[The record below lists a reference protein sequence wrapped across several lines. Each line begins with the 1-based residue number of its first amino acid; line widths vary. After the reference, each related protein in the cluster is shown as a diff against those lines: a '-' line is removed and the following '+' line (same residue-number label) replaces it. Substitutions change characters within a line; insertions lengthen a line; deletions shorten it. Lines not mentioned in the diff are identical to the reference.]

1 MHQSEIRSVMMN
13 KIRKWGVICAV
24 LISVIVS
31 RGESE
36 FTGDQESRYRVYQQ
50 GKLSVEFYPGTVN
63 SVILRSG
70 ENCFAIYGLP
80 LHSDNFRN
88 IEAVALTHARRE
100 VINSKLLEWAN
111 QKVDQSGKTIRI
123 LAPESEKDH
132 FTEPEKVW
140 TAEWEDR
147 YHNYAQQTSR
157 LPVKQIP
164 VTDWIIGQE
173 TIQWNGFI
181 IQALETPGYTRGGVS
196 YLITAPDGFRVTAVG
211 DLIQGD
217 GKIPDLYS
225 FQDAIPEAGIRG
237 YHGYAARLA
246 DLRQSLER
254 IAELK
259 PDVLIPSRGA
269 LVTQPQ
275 QAIQKLK
282 ERIQKLYLNYISTN
296 ALYWYFKAPHIEKC
310 VERMLGSTVEY
321 HSMPYSHYE
330 VAPEWILNH
339 GTSRILVSD
348 SGHAFLVDCGYDN
361 ILETISTYQNQG
373 VLKQV
378 EGIFVTHYHDDHTD
392 RVEAAREKFTAPVYC
407 LEEYDEILRTPNAFK
422 MPALTDQGIKVVT
435 QLKDRTRMTWREY
448 ELTFYFFPGQ
458 ALYHGALLVER
469 SGEAPVLLVGDAFT
483 PSGIDDYCL
492 MNRNL
497 MGDGKGYLYCLDL
510 LDELGERFE
519 KLFMLNQH
527 VAQVFEW
534 SEAQREYIRSQY
546 TERRKIIEAM
556 TPWPAA
562 DYAVDEN
569 WVRFHPY
576 TQTVIGNQM
585 LTSLKLLNHSPSR
598 ETYSLKWNLPEGLE
612 FIEEPET
619 KVELG
624 PGEEGNVPLK
634 IKTRTVGLSTH
645 HLQVVTVD
653 VVLEGNQPI
662 RATAETMILFK
673 N

>member
-1 MHQSEIRSVMMN
+1 MTHTIKNWGLILIAVTTVNVSGSESKSNLDQQGQHQI
-13 KIRKWGVICAV
+13 
-24 LISVIVS
+24 
-31 RGESE
+31 
-36 FTGDQESRYRVYQQ
+36 YQQ
-50 GKLSVEFYPGTVN
+50 GNLSIEFYPGTVN
-63 SVILRSG
+63 SVILKSG
-70 ENCFAIYGLP
+70 DRCFAIYGAP
-80 LHSDNFRN
+80 AQPDKTWN

-100 VINSKLLEWAN
+100 VMTDQLLEWA
-111 QKVDQSGKTIRI
+111 KGVDSESERSLRI
-123 LAPESEKDH
+123 LAPDSMRNKLMDPA
-132 FTEPEKVW
+132 TVW
-140 TAEWEDR
+140 AAEWSGQ

-157 LPVKQIP
+157 LPTQIVP
-164 VTDWIIGQE
+164 VTEWLEDGSV
-173 TIQWNGFI
+173 IQWNEFS
-181 IQALETPGYTRGGVS
+181 IQALKTPGYTRDSVS
-196 YLITAPDGFRVTAVG
+196 YLITAPDGFRAVAVG

-246 DLRQSLER
+246 DLRQSLEK
-254 IAELK
+254 IAALK
-259 PDVLIPSRGA
+259 PDVLMPSRGA
-269 LVTQPQ
+269 LVTRPQ
-275 QAIQKLK
+275 KAIQTLK
-282 ERIQKLYLNYISTN
+282 QRIQELYLNYISTN

-310 VERMLGSTVEY
+310 VERMLGPGVGY

-330 VAPEWILNH
+330 AAPEWILNH

-407 LEEYDEILRTPNAFK
+407 LEEYGEILRTPNAFK
-422 MPALTDQGIKVVT
+422 MPALTDQGIKEVT

-469 SGEAPVLLVGDAFT
+469 AGEAPVLLVGDAFT

-576 TQTVIGNQM
+576 SQTIRGSQM

-619 KVELG
+619 KVELA

-634 IKTRTVGLSTH
+634 IKTRTVGVSTH
-645 HLQVVTVD
+645 HPHVITVD
-653 VVLEGNQPI
+653 VILKGNQPI
-662 RATAETMILFK
+662 RATTETMIIV
-673 N
+673 NN